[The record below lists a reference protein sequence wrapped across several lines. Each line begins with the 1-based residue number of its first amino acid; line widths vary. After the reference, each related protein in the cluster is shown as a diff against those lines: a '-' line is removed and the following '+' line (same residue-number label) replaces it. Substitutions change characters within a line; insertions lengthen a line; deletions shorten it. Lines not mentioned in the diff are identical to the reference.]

1 MLAVSPLESLAMSK
15 KPSVTTLDLYCGLM
29 EEIKIRVK
37 SISTVLT
44 GQMAP
49 PFPGAIAREHCFVQ
63 LRMICEVLAI
73 GCVVIHNQTSAVN
86 AFEKLWNAKDIMDRL
101 EALNPYSFP
110 VAVRLISHPPGAPI
124 AFDIDTVKP
133 PPLTKDRLLKIYGR
147 SGDALHRGHLRKI
160 TSNTPVG
167 PVNLEEIGNAVND
180 IVSLLRIHQISSA
193 DFKYHYTCAMEN
205 TPGGKC
211 AMITSESDPN
221 LPPQPPVQ

>member
-1 MLAVSPLESLAMSK
+1 MSK